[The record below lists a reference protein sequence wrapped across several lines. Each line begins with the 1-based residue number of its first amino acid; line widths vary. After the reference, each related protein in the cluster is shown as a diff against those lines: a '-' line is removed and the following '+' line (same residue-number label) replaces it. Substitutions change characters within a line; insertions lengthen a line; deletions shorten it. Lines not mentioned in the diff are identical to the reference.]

1 MEIVIFIKNILL
13 YYNYIYNLIL
23 LTVFEITQ
31 KVAGWLS
38 APSSKFHWVLGAP
51 TQHPGPPWAP
61 SWVDFSKTDY

>member
-13 YYNYIYNLIL
+13 YYNYIYKLIL

-31 KVAGWLS
+31 KVVGW
-38 APSSKFHWVLGAP
+38 LGAP